1 MPETETVA
9 AIAAKYLEEQPDVL
23 AAYLFGSLARGRGR
37 AGSDVDIAVL
47 FAPSLSEKTAR
58 FERRLEMELAL
69 EERLGLPAQVVDLEA
84 ASPELQHQ
92 VRLHGRLLV
101 DKDRNRR
108 VAFEVRA
115 RRNYLDMEYYRRRRM
130 EIAFKRAGI

>member
-9 AIAAKYLEEQPDVL
+9 AVAAKYLEEQPDVL
-23 AAYLFGSLARGRGR
+23 AAYLFGSLARDRGR
-37 AGSDVDIAVL
+37 ADSDVDIAVL
-47 FAPSLSEKTAR
+47 FAPSYSEKTAH

-69 EERLGLPAQVVDLEA
+69 EERLSLPVQVVDLEA

-92 VRLHGRLLV
+92 VRLHGLLLV
-101 DKDRNRR
+101 DKDRDRR
-108 VAFEVRA
+108 MAFEVRA
-115 RRNYLDMEYYRRRRM
+115 RRNYLDMAYYRRRRM